1 MTDQMEEENLLV
13 KEMKDE
19 YVYALINI
27 MERGITLASIFC
39 VSLFFKQIISMGFF
53 LIFFLSLRKR
63 TGGYHA
69 EKFWQCYLETVATC
83 MVIIFLSPVVEEHMK
98 MLYIL
103 LAGSVVLIG
112 IVGTVN
118 HPNMALN
125 SQELLES
132 KKASRCLVGLES
144 VILVSA
150 VILNVR
156 NIYICYMS
164 EAIILCALLLIIAK
178 MIKQEVSESGKE

>member
-1 MTDQMEEENLLV
+1 
-13 KEMKDE
+13 
-19 YVYALINI
+19 
-27 MERGITLASIFC
+27 
-39 VSLFFKQIISMGFF
+39 
-53 LIFFLSLRKR
+53 
-63 TGGYHA
+63 
-69 EKFWQCYLETVATC
+69 

-144 VILVSA
+144 A
-150 VILNVR
+150 DPG
-156 NIYICYMS
+156 ICS
-164 EAIILCALLLIIAK
+164 H
-178 MIKQEVSESGKE
+178 IKRA